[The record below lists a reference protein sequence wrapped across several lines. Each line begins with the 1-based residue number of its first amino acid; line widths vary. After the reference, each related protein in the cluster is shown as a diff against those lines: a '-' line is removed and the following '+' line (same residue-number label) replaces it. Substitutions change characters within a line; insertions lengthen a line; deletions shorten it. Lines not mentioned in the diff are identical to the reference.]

1 MKKIYSKIESINGS
15 VITVRATDVKYG
27 ELAEIEGEIAK
38 LKIKLN
44 RDNQRLNN
52 YRYKNGMSTEGENA
66 ENLVPTSML
75 LQRFKDDDGALDN
88 LIKTY
93 HEILTNEDV
102 KESVPNLLEQISS
115 IYTKIKTD
123 GGLVQDFGELKMAE
137 QALINYID
145 KISELNT
152 DGVEPL
158 VNVLP
163 ISNVLRE
170 DEVVINE
177 DAEEKTIANGPA
189 IKDNMFVV
197 PKTV

>member
-1 MKKIYSKIESINGS
+1 MADKKIDDIMM
-15 VITVRATDVKYG
+15 
-27 ELAEIEGEIAK
+27 
-38 LKIKLN
+38 N
-44 RDNQRLNN
+44 RI
-52 YRYKNGMSTEGENA
+52 
-66 ENLVPTSML
+66 ENLSKL
-75 LQRFKDDDGALDN
+75 S
-88 LIKTY
+88 
-93 HEILTNEDV
+93 LTEEERV
-102 KESVPNLLEQISS
+102 KAMDEMD
-115 IYTKIKTD
+115 K
-123 GGLVQDFGELKMAE
+123 
-137 QALINYID
+137 LINYID